1 MRGAIFLTRP
11 ASTRTTHATHTIER
25 EHPNGACAGE
35 FVLEKLWL
43 PSLDAATDAKG
54 EQATPATAAVVA
66 PAICFKKSFLCT
78 PPPVEEAAGLT
89 DMVKASAR
97 GAPKR
102 RTAIR
107 ER

>member
-1 MRGAIFLTRP
+1 MLHSP
-11 ASTRTTHATHTIER
+11 
-25 EHPNGACAGE
+25 
-35 FVLEKLWL
+35 
-43 PSLDAATDAKG
+43 DAATDAKG

-78 PPPVEEAAGLT
+78 PRPVGKAIGLT
-89 DMVKASAR
+89 DIVKASAAM
-97 GAPKR
+97 GVPTR